1 MSERLQKLMARA
13 GIESRRKIEA
23 AITAGEIVLNG
34 QVATLGD
41 KANAGDRLR
50 YAGKRY
56 RVTESGARQARVI
69 AYHKPEGRV
78 TTRSD
83 EHNRPTVFEHLP
95 RLKQSR
101 WVAIGRLDYNTTG
114 LLLFTDNGDLA
125 NGLMHPSSEVE
136 REYACRVR
144 GPVSEEDLKKLTDG
158 IELEDGPARF
168 QRCWFDGGTDNNQWY
183 RVVLSEGRNREVR
196 RMWATLGYQLSRL
209 TRVRYG
215 PIDLPGWLRAGKIT
229 DIEEGLLT
237 HLYETAGMS
246 EKHADAE
253 LRLVFDTVRRG
264 RGPGNKRGRPN
275 RANSGRGHSA
285 STRARSANARS
296 ESGGSQSGGAGK
308 STGMARGRKPGG
320 R

>member
-13 GIESRRKIEA
+13 GIESRRKIET
-23 AITAGEIVLNG
+23 AISAGEIVLNG
-34 QVATLGD
+34 QAASLGD
-41 KANAGDRLR
+41 KADAGDRIR

-56 RVTESGARQARVI
+56 RVLEGSVSPARVI

-83 EHNRPTVFEHLP
+83 ERNRPTVFEHLP
-95 RLKQSR
+95 RLKSSR
-101 WVAIGRLDYNTTG
+101 WIAIGRLDFNTTG

-144 GPVSEEDLKKLTDG
+144 GPVSDEHLKNLHEG
-158 IELEDGPARF
+158 VELEDGPARF
-168 QRCWFDGGTDNNQWY
+168 QRCWFDGGSDNNQWY

-196 RMWATLGYQLSRL
+196 RMWAALGYQLSRL

-215 PIDLPGWLRAGKIT
+215 PVDLPPWLRAGKIT

-237 HLYETAGMS
+237 HLYEVAGVTLP
-246 EKHADAE
+246 KHADAQ
-253 LRLVFDTVRRG
+253 LRLEFDTVRRG
-264 RGPGNKRGRPN
+264 RKPLPRRGGRP
-275 RANSGRGHSA
+275 A
-285 STRARSANARS
+285 
-296 ESGGSQSGGAGK
+296 
-308 STGMARGRKPGG
+308 ARGRRGPG
-320 R
+320 RR